1 MYKLINNAVSAGFGA
16 FAGAW
21 VAWLMSA
28 RAEKQRNREKYV
40 SLPII
45 LHDDLETIYNLFS
58 EIPDDCVKEIEGN
71 KLIEFDMPL
80 PEFSLSKEQ
89 IYQIAALAPD
99 KDIRCMVLSNGV
111 IVDVD
116 KFGYWG
122 LDMIMFI
129 GTRQGG
135 GACRLCLH
143 TSQTNLLLEAVPRK
157 GDTPRKKIGFVHE
170 ELKQAQS

>member
-40 SLPII
+40 SLLII

-58 EIPDDCVKEIEGN
+58 EIPKDCVKEIEGN

-80 PEFSLSKEQ
+80 PEFNLSKEQ
-89 IYQIAALAPD
+89 MYQIAMLSPD
-99 KDIRCMVLSNGV
+99 KDIPITVNAMQKFLFSHNARIAKDGKNILSLQ
-111 IVDVD
+111 
-116 KFGYWG
+116 F
-122 LDMIMFI
+122 
-129 GTRQGG
+129 
-135 GACRLCLH
+135 
-143 TSQTNLLLEAVPRK
+143 LEAACKELAGEILSVEVQYKQETGEEFP
-157 GDTPRKKIGFVHE
+157 TAAGFVKYKE
-170 ELKQAQS
+170 